1 MATSDK
7 IKHAPT
13 VDVDKVIAHY
23 IEKDGV
29 DITYVCTSDLNASDV
44 PVNIFYRETPH
55 PQFGNRYFGLFFHP
69 IQKCLMITNADKV
82 EELVFAMIEDK
93 DGYLWYSQS
102 HHDCLFIDGKM
113 IDGGREYIRSSG
125 KTEIYRV
132 KNGSFEL
139 ELTSKE
145 LFA

>member
-1 MATSDK
+1 MMKTK
-7 IKHAPT
+7 FKHAPT
-13 VDVDKVIAHY
+13 VDIDRVIAHY

-29 DITYVCTSDLNASDV
+29 DITYVCTSDLNVSDV

-55 PQFGNRYFGLFFHP
+55 PQFGNRYFGLFVHP
-69 IQKCLMITNADKV
+69 HTGQLMITNADSIEDKV
-82 EELVFAMIEDK
+82 FGMIEDK

-125 KTEIYRV
+125 ETQLYKV

-139 ELTSKE
+139 ELTTKE